1 MINPHRF
8 SIGPAAAEI
17 AMLQWGESGKPPAL
31 LVHGTGFVA
40 DVWDEV
46 ARELASTLWYSDATL
61 QHECTQLINERC
73 PLRDQAPADAM
84 Q

>member
-8 SIGPAAAEI
+8 SIGPTDAQI
-17 AMLQWGESGKPPAL
+17 AMLQWGESGRSPAL

-46 ARELASTLWYSDATL
+46 ARELA
-61 QHECTQLINERC
+61 
-73 PLRDQAPADAM
+73 
-84 Q
+84 